1 MHLTMPVSSR
11 VQEQGQEFLPMEH
24 RIRRDWQSWR
34 QHLKQGKLL
43 GYNSYLESHR
53 EEVADAKF
61 PLPEAPQAY
70 QPMTSEAEGFHP
82 NHKATGLFNVDAV
95 ESVTL
100 QRSNSVAY

>member
-1 MHLTMPVSSR
+1 
-11 VQEQGQEFLPMEH
+11 MEH

-43 GYNSYLESHR
+43 GYSSYLESHR
-53 EEVADAKF
+53 EQVAVAKF

-82 NHKATGLFNVDAV
+82 NQKRTGLFNVDAV